1 MENKTSKFEC
11 PFGYKDK
18 HENCS
23 HNGMIPDNNY
33 SISSISPEPTRM
45 YRCAH
50 MGSFKCKLDSHMSGF
65 LE

>member
-18 HENCS
+18 HGNCS
-23 HNGMIPDNNY
+23 HNGMILEYNR
-33 SISSISPEPTRM
+33 ISSASPEPIGI